1 MKVNPN
7 AVDAHISGMA
17 RFHVEMI
24 KNLYEAQ
31 LEENSTLKQQLRDT
45 LRENLEN
52 SNLKEKL
59 AETEKKLSAL
69 KQQHAERTM

>member
-31 LEENSTLKQQLRDT
+31 LEENSTLKQQLRDK
-45 LRENLEN
+45 NLEN

-59 AETEKKLSAL
+59 AEAEKKLSAL